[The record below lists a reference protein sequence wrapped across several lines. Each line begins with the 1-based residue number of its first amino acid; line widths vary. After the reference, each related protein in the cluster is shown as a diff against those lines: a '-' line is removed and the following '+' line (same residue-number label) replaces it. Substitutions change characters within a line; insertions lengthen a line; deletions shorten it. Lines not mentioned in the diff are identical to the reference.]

1 MFTHWDQNSVTKNLK
16 KRENKKS
23 QDSGDKE
30 EEFTLTCL
38 LRDEFQLREVEET
51 KFAK

>member
-1 MFTHWDQNSVTKNLK
+1 MKNEKEKNTKK
-16 KRENKKS
+16 EMMEKS